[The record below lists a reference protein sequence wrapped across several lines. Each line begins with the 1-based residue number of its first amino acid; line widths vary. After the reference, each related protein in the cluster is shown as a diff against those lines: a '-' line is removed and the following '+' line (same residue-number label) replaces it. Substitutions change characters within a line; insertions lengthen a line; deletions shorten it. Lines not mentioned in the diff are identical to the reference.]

1 MKEVFSIGEFS
12 KLFKID
18 VQTLRYYDSIDLM
31 VPAFRDSTTG
41 YRSYRFDQVYQFAK
55 IRYLRQLGCSLDQI
69 RDCVHARD
77 IGTSMQVLRE
87 QSEQL
92 RKQWEHLIK
101 IDSVIQRKLSF
112 VEQSLASLEI
122 GFMGVK
128 TFPERYYIPIGSE
141 ETLYASEEFYFY
153 PTLVFY
159 CGEEKIFGSYLH
171 DWSEQ
176 ELRDGRTRSIR
187 FETIPAGDYFCAYH
201 TGPYHLMHETF
212 ERMRTNAGELVLG
225 SVPLDMNI
233 IDQFVERDSNK
244 YITEVQIP
252 ILG

>member
-1 MKEVFSIGEFS
+1 
-12 KLFKID
+12 
-18 VQTLRYYDSIDLM
+18 
-31 VPAFRDSTTG
+31 
-41 YRSYRFDQVYQFAK
+41 
-55 IRYLRQLGCSLDQI
+55 
-69 RDCVHARD
+69 
-77 IGTSMQVLRE
+77 
-87 QSEQL
+87 
-92 RKQWEHLIK
+92 
-101 IDSVIQRKLSF
+101 
-112 VEQSLASLEI
+112 
-122 GFMGVK
+122 MGVK